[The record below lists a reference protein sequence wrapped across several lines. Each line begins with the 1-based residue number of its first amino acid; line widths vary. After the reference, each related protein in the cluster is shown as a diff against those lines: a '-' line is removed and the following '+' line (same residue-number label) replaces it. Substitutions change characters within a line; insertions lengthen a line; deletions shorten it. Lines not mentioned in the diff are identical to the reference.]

1 MPNTL
6 QFFVRKTQKT
16 KAILFVHG
24 FSGNA
29 HHTFGM
35 LPAFIA
41 GNPSLKDWDIHC
53 FGYPTSLAPDI
64 TGVWSADPDLTTLG
78 GLLYA
83 ARGIHYK
90 QYDRL
95 ALVAHSMGGLI
106 VQKALLEP
114 DFAKYI
120 SHVALFGT
128 PSNGLRKAGL
138 AKLFKRQARD
148 MAYESVFIK
157 SVRADWT
164 GRYGSGTPFLF
175 RAVAG
180 VKDEFVPEQS
190 SLGPFRKE
198 VQARV
203 NGNHL
208 EIVKPETADSD
219 SAVLL
224 ADFLGSPDGAPV
236 TAVRHVSAFELT
248 VATLWPN
255 RKTLAE
261 KERVKLALA
270 LEMVGRRS
278 DAIEILTEAHEG
290 NTELTGVLAGRLKRQ
305 WLADP
310 DGSPQEGQRALDLY
324 TEAYRLATQRGDHAQ
339 AFYNGINVAFL
350 NLALSKSLDDTR
362 STARDCLM
370 HCKEVSD
377 SAPINA
383 SPDKWRLATEG
394 EAHLY
399 LDNLEAS
406 LSRYAQALNAD
417 PDAREIDSMR
427 RQALW
432 AARLLEQPLAEA
444 RLDKL
449 FQTLPGDGLDAKWS
463 A

>member
-1 MPNTL
+1 
-6 QFFVRKTQKT
+6 
-16 KAILFVHG
+16 
-24 FSGNA
+24 
-29 HHTFGM
+29 M

-64 TGVWSADPDLTTLG
+64 TGVWSADPDLTMLG
-78 GLLYA
+78 ELLHTA
-83 ARGIHYK
+83 LGIHYK
-90 QYDRL
+90 QYKRL

-106 VQKALLEP
+106 VQRALIEA
-114 DFAKYI
+114 DFAECI

-138 AKLFKRQARD
+138 AKLFKRQSRD

-157 SVRADWT
+157 SVRTGWT
-164 GRYGSGTPFLF
+164 GRYGNGTPFQF

-190 SLGPFRKE
+190 SLEPFPKE
-198 VQARV
+198 VRARV

-208 EIVKPETADSD
+208 EIVKPERADSD

-224 ADFLGSPDGAPV
+224 TDFLASPTGAPAA
-236 TAVRHVSAFELT
+236 AVRHASAFELT
-248 VATLWPN
+248 VATLWPD
-255 RKTLAE
+255 RKTLPE
-261 KERVKLALA
+261 QKLVKLALA
-270 LEMVGRRS
+270 LEMVGRPS
-278 DAIEILTEAHEG
+278 DAIEILTEAHAG

-324 TEAYRLATQRGDHAQ
+324 TEAYRLATQKGDHPQ
-339 AFYNGINVAFL
+339 AFYNGINMAFL
-350 NLALSKSLDDTR
+350 RLALSKSLQESLKDTQ
-362 STARDCLM
+362 SIARDCLM
-370 HCKEVSD
+370 HCKMALNN
-377 SAPINA
+377 APRDA
-383 SPDKWRLATEG
+383 PPDKWRLATEG

-406 LSRYAQALNAD
+406 LGSYAQALKAD
-417 PDAREIDSMR
+417 PDAREVDSMR
-427 RQALW
+427 RQAVW

-444 RLDKL
+444 RLGTL
-449 FQTLPGDGLDAKWS
+449 FQTLPGDEFDAKWG